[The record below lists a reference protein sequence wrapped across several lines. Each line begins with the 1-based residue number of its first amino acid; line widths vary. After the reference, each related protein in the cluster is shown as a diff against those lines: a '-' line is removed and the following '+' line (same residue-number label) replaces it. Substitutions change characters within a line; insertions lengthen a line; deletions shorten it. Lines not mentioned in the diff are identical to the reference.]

1 MLHYFQVLTPA
12 PTSTPWWITL
22 ILPLVPVVTGGLSK
36 LAMDGLKQII
46 VKLDESSSIV
56 KSIVAF
62 VVSAGLGFL
71 ASHFTSMPALGLD
84 IHGWS
89 ADSINAVLTWLVAAG
104 IYRLN
109 KNTLLAT
116 QGKATMEQ
124 RAALGTTRSE
134 V

>member
-1 MLHYFQVLTPA
+1 MHLFQVLTPA
-12 PTSTPWWITL
+12 PAVTPWWLTL
-22 ILPLVPVVTGGLSK
+22 LIPLVPIVTGALSK
-36 LAMDGLKQII
+36 LAIDGLKQAI
-46 VKLDESSSIV
+46 VVLDASSSIV

-62 VVSAGLGFL
+62 VVASGIGFL

-84 IHGWS
+84 IHGWT
-89 ADSINAVLTWLVAAG
+89 ADSINAVLTWLVASG

-109 KNTLLAT
+109 KNTQLAM

-124 RAALGTTRSE
+124 RAAAGTSRSA